1 MPDSKGRSSRADWI
15 DFEYGHAL
23 TICHLP
29 WRIASSCLL
38 IKYKGRTWGNS
49 QTNEAG
55 RMKERKKKND
65 VEVERKTTK

>member
-1 MPDSKGRSSRADWI
+1 MSDNKGRSSRADWI

-29 WRIASSCLL
+29 GRIACSCLL

-49 QTNEAG
+49 QTNEA
-55 RMKERKKKND
+55 E
-65 VEVERKTTK
+65 